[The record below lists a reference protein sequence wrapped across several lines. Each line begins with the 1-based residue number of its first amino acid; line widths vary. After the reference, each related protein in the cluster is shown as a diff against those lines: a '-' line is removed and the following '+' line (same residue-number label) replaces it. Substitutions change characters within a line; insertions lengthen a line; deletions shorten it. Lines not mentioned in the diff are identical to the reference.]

1 MKQSF
6 TLIEILKQALK
17 SHHLTYAD
25 IAREL
30 SMSEA
35 NIKRLFASKRFSLER
50 LEQICHLIDMELSD
64 LFALYEQM
72 SQRITQ
78 LSYEQEKQL
87 VQDTKFLLV
96 AIAVRNRFSFEQLI
110 EEYDLSETE
119 CIQYLARLDRLK
131 IIDLLP
137 NNRIKLLIN
146 EDFRWLPNGPIEQ
159 FFEKQIQSQFLKS
172 HFNKPLE
179 QRLFLYGMLSDS
191 SILQLHSK
199 IRHLEK
205 EFTEILRE
213 DAKLP
218 LKQRQPLSC
227 LMAIRPWES
236 ELFKPL
242 RKNKV

>member
-1 MKQSF
+1 MKQSSA
-6 TLIEILKQALK
+6 LIDILKQALK

-35 NIKRLFASKRFSLER
+35 NIKRLFASKRFTLER
-50 LEQICHLIDMELSD
+50 LEQVCHLMDMELSD
-64 LFALYEQM
+64 LMVLYEQT
-72 SQRITQ
+72 SERIKQ

-87 VQDTKFLLV
+87 VEDTKFLL
-96 AIAVRNRFSFEQLI
+96 IAVSVRNRFSFDQLL
-110 EEYDLSETE
+110 EEYDLSKTE
-119 CIQYLARLDRLK
+119 CIQYLAKLDRLK

-172 HFNKPLE
+172 HFNKPQE

-191 SILQLHSK
+191 SIFQLHSK

-205 EFTEILRE
+205 EFIEMLRE

-218 LKQRQPLSC
+218 LSQRRPLSC
-227 LMAIRPWES
+227 LLAIRPWES

-242 RKNKV
+242 RREKA